1 MDPITIIV
9 SALAAGAAAGL
20 KPKAEQAVKDAYN
33 GLKALILH
41 KYGKLS
47 VDALEQKPES
57 KAKRSSVAEDLSDAG
72 AAQDTELLD
81 QAMALLDAIKVHAQ
95 AEAAKLNI
103 NLEDIE
109 SAYFKLKSSA
119 AEGDVNIGLKKGKF
133 TDGIDMEGLTA
144 GTPGKK

>member
-57 KAKRSSVAEDLSDAG
+57 KAKRSSVAEDLSDWRVFMNEMLG
-72 AAQDTELLD
+72 KISMFYY
-81 QAMALLDAIKVHAQ
+81 MAIPFPRQ
-95 AEAAKLNI
+95 TY
-103 NLEDIE
+103 DI
-109 SAYFKLKSSA
+109 
-119 AEGDVNIGLKKGKF
+119 
-133 TDGIDMEGLTA
+133 M
-144 GTPGKK
+144 